1 MNEQPNA
8 SKRRIR
14 FNWLDGAIILLIV
27 LCAVGIF
34 FRYQLMDTLGMGNE
48 LKNYCVSFTLSEV
61 DSSLPDFLAEGNRL
75 YLPSG
80 EEAGRLLTVSDA
92 TSATASG
99 ENGGAL
105 LTVTPASKYIDDGQ
119 GNVVLAYYPDG
130 TRINASGR
138 FECRG
143 SLSDDGVFSIG
154 GRQAVSVGQQLTLY
168 TDTVTLYITVTAITP
183 VVD

>member
-8 SKRRIR
+8 AKKKIR

-34 FRYQLMDTLGMGNE
+34 FRYRLMDTLGMGNE
-48 LKNYCVSFTLSEV
+48 LKDYRVSFTLSEA
-61 DSSLPDFLAEGNRL
+61 DSGLPDFLAEGNRL

-80 EEAGRLLTVSDA
+80 EDAGRLLSV
-92 TSATASG
+92 TAAQG
-99 ENGGAL
+99 DGVL
-105 LTVTPASKYIDDGQ
+105 KVTPASKYIDDGQ
-119 GNVVLAYYPDG
+119 GNVVLAYYPEG
-130 TRINASGR
+130 TKIDAAGA

-143 SLSDDGVFSIG
+143 SLSDEGVFSIE

-168 TDTVTLYITVTAITP
+168 TDTVTLYMTVTEIRP
-183 VVD
+183 IGD